1 MMYTKY
7 MQFRVPQN
15 ITMEDR
21 IIGSL
26 TAIQFAILVIGGG
39 AAFLLFTSRSLPNPL
54 NLIVG
59 GGMALITVVLALG
72 KFNGQ
77 PMHRFLKYII
87 SFVITPKTRFWH
99 KAGTADT
106 KLISQAHHK
115 DTSHQRHTTKV
126 VSKADIEQLAA
137 VIDSRGQIGMVP
149 EVQGSQEKKK
159 G

>member
-1 MMYTKY
+1 

-39 AAFLLFTSRSLPNPL
+39 ISFLLLTSTTIPKPINYLTGGIMGLFT
-54 NLIVG
+54 VF
-59 GGMALITVVLALG
+59 LAVG

-87 SFVITPKTRFWH
+87 SFIITPKTRFWH
-99 KAGTADT
+99 KAGMADAT
-106 KLISQAHHK
+106 LIRQAEHAQTDNQK
-115 DTSHQRHTTKV
+115 RTTKTV
-126 VSKADIEQLAA
+126 RKTDIEQLAA
-137 VIDSRGQIGMVP
+137 VIDSRGKIGMVP
-149 EVQGSQEKKK
+149 QIHGEQPTKK